1 MTSISN
7 HSFIDFILSCN
18 GVSSLRTKTFA
29 TFSISPSDP
38 TFSGLCQHAAHA
50 RTSRYITDTTKE
62 RYHQCQNVNCSAT
75 FITYE
80 SVQRYIVKPGEVHA
94 VRPHPLPSGQ
104 QIMWM

>member
-1 MTSISN
+1 MFC
-7 HSFIDFILSCN
+7 FICLFYKDKLN
-18 GVSSLRTKTFA
+18 KMAPLTKPEEVLAMFHC
-29 TFSISPSDP
+29 P
-38 TFSGLCQHAAHA
+38 LCQHAAHA
-50 RTSRYITDTTKE
+50 RTSRYITDMTKE